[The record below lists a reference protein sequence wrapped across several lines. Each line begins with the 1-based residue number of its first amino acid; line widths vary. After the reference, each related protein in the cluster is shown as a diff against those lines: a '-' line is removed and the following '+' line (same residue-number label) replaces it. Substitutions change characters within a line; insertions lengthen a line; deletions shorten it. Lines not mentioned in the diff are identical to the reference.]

1 MASLDL
7 KDPGLFREACYI
19 NGRWVGAGSNET
31 IDVTNPA
38 TGETLGTI
46 PKMGADETREAIAAA
61 NEAYPAWRA
70 KTAKERA
77 AILASGSI

>member
-46 PKMGADETREAIAAA
+46 PKMG
-61 NEAYPAWRA
+61 
-70 KTAKERA
+70 
-77 AILASGSI
+77 